1 MKIRGRTANW
11 IYQRTVEEGRIC
23 SGPTKNRRFI
33 PTAPDQLWE
42 TDITYVWCGID
53 RWCYLFNN
61 LDCFTREWLAYVF
74 ARDIRRQH
82 AIDCLLKATE
92 GRDLSNLVLR
102 SDNGSQFSSSAF
114 MESVNAQGKGRN
126 SSQTALQNSR
136 GTSSRFTAR

>member
-1 MKIRGRTANW
+1 M
-11 IYQRTVEEGRIC
+11 
-23 SGPTKNRRFI
+23 
-33 PTAPDQLWE
+33 
-42 TDITYVWCGID
+42 
-53 RWCYLFNN
+53 
-61 LDCFTREWLAYVF
+61 F

-136 GTSSRFTAR
+136 GHIESFHSTLKTEYMWLIEFGSYGEAAEYMPQVFVDYNNARIHSAIGYSTPGEF